1 MESMQRKV
9 TRLPGYDYSR
19 AGGYFVTF
27 CTYQRKCTLS
37 RITPETQWSRAGVEL
52 TELGETVREVMLEL
66 SDRHGVVLREYVIM
80 PNHIHMILEI
90 KEQENAET
98 IGRFVG
104 ACKSLTANRWR
115 RKCDARALKMGP
127 LWQRNYYDHILR
139 GEKDYKEK
147 YEYIENNPDQ
157 WILDELYPAK

>member
-1 MESMQRKV
+1 MEPMQRKV

-27 CTYQRKCTLS
+27 CTCQRKCTLS
-37 RITPETQWSRAGVEL
+37 RIMPGTQWSRAGVEL
-52 TELGETVREVMLEL
+52 TELGETVRDVMLEL
-66 SDRHGVVLREYVIM
+66 SDRHGMILREYVIM

-98 IGRFVG
+98 IGQFVG

-115 RKCDARALKMGP
+115 GNVCCRSAENGTTVA
-127 LWQRNYYDHILR
+127 
-139 GEKDYKEK
+139 EK
-147 YEYIENNPDQ
+147 
-157 WILDELYPAK
+157 LL